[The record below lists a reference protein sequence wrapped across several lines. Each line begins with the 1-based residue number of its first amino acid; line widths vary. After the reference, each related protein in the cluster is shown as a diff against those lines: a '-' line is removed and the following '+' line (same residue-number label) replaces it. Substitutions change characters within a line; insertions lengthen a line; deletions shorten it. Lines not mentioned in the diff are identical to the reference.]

1 MASRWFIINEWLF
14 SNLSTERASALE
26 DPETLKQRREE
37 SIRFLELLFD
47 RQEDGIVVPRDCP
60 WIRKAY
66 QWADRANRL
75 GGRERSL
82 SKRFFREVLLQPSR
96 RIELEK
102 DDLQELPSELRRLIR
117 THKDD
122 EIEEYINDE
131 DEYLLLTWLSSPV
144 QIEYI
149 VTTDTGLQA
158 ALAKHYPAIKTCHRD
173 DFLAEY
179 LATPPAQ

>member
-14 SNLSTERASALE
+14 SNLSNEKDSDQDSSETTDRRKEESVQFL
-26 DPETLKQRREE
+26 ETLFVRK
-37 SIRFLELLFD
+37 
-47 RQEDGIVVPRDCP
+47 EDGIVVPRNCP

-66 QWADRANRL
+66 QWADRANRV
-75 GGRERSL
+75 GGRERNL

-102 DDLQELPSELRRLIR
+102 DDLKELPPELRRLIR
-117 THKDD
+117 TQKDD
-122 EIEEYINDE
+122 EIAEYINDE

-149 VTTDTGLQA
+149 VTTDLGLQN
-158 ALAKHYPAIKTCHRD
+158 ALARHFPAIRTRHRD

-179 LATPPAQ
+179 LGNPPAH

>member
-14 SNLSTERASALE
+14 SNLSGERDSDQD
-26 DPETLKQRREE
+26 DPEILKQAKED
-37 SIRFLELLFD
+37 SVRFLELLFD
-47 RQEDGIVVPRDCP
+47 RIEDGIVVPRDCP

-66 QWADRANRL
+66 QWADRANKS
-75 GGRERSL
+75 GGRERNL

-96 RIELEK
+96 RIELER
-102 DDLQELPSELRRLIR
+102 DDLKELPPELRRLIR

-122 EIEEYINDE
+122 KIEEYINDE

-144 QIEYI
+144 RIEFI
-149 VTTDTGLQA
+149 VTTDTALQD
-158 ALAKHYPAIKTCHRD
+158 ALARHYPAIKTRHRD

-179 LATPPAQ
+179 LSPPAQ